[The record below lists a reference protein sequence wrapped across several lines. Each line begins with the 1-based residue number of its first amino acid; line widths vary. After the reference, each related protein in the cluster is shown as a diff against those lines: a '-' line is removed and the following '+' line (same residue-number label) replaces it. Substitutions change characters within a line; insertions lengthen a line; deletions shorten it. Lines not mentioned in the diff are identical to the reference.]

1 MADALLLPPPL
12 AGDERF
18 RALGRIAARISDID
32 LSPLLVYLVDTV
44 NATALPH
51 LAEQLHLLG
60 EGWQFARDDDER
72 RRLLK
77 RAVELHRYKGTRWA
91 IQQVLET
98 LALSGQ
104 ISEWFEYGGQPYHF
118 RINVDLATRGIDE
131 ATFDAL
137 VALIT
142 EYKNVRSH
150 LELLSLSLVNRSQ
163 VPSIAA
169 TTLGGEIATVYPY
182 QLTEINQNS
191 LLRVGIAHWSVET
204 ITVYPGPNPQPGV
217 TDGQ

>member
-1 MADALLLPPPL
+1 MADALPLPPVL

-18 RALGRIAARISDID
+18 QTLGKLTARISDID
-32 LSPLLVYLVDTV
+32 RSPVLVYLVDQV
-44 NATALPH
+44 NASALPH

-72 RRLLK
+72 RKLLK
-77 RAVELHRYKGTRWA
+77 RAVELHRYKGTPWA

-104 ISEWFEYGGQPYHF
+104 ICEWFQYGGQPYHF
-118 RINVDLATRGIDE
+118 KINVDLSTRGIDE

-150 LELLSLSLVNRSQ
+150 LELLSLSLVNRSP

-169 TTLGGEIATVYPY
+169 ATLGGEVATVYPY
-182 QLTEINQNS
+182 QLTDLNQNS
-191 LLRVGIAHWSVET
+191 ALQLGIAHWSVET
-204 ITVYPGPNPQPGV
+204 VTVYPGP
-217 TDGQ
+217 

>member
-1 MADALLLPPPL
+1 MADVLLLPPPL

-18 RALGRIAARISDID
+18 QALGQLAARISDID

-44 NATALPH
+44 NASALPN
-51 LAEQLHLLG
+51 LAEQLHILG

-77 RAVELHRYKGTRWA
+77 RAIELHRHKGTRWA

-98 LALSGQ
+98 LGLSGQ

-118 RINVDLATRGIDE
+118 KVGVDLSTRGIDE

-150 LELLSLSLVNRSQ
+150 LEALTVALANRSSIP
-163 VPSIAA
+163 VIAA
-169 TTLGGEIATVYPY
+169 ATVGGELTTIYPL
-182 QLTEINQNS
+182 QLDGVEQAYPLYVGVGLRTIEIT
-191 LLRVGIAHWSVET
+191 T
-204 ITVYPGPNPQPGV
+204 IHPLEA
-217 TDGQ
+217 

>member
-18 RALGRIAARISDID
+18 QALGQLAARISDID

-44 NATALPH
+44 NASALPN
-51 LAEQLHLLG
+51 LAEQLHILG

-77 RAVELHRYKGTRWA
+77 RAIELHRYKGTRWA

-104 ISEWFEYGGQPYHF
+104 ISEWFQYGGQPYYF
-118 RINVDLATRGIDE
+118 KINVDLSTRGIDE

-150 LELLSLSLVNRSQ
+150 LEQLSISLVNRSP

-169 TTLGGEIATVYPY
+169 ATLGGEVATVYPY
-182 QLTEINQNS
+182 QLTDLNQNS
-191 LLRVGIAHWSVET
+191 ALQLGIAHWSVET
-204 ITVYPGPNPQPGV
+204 VTVYPGP
-217 TDGQ
+217 

>member
-18 RALGRIAARISDID
+18 QALGQLAARISDMD

-44 NATALPH
+44 NASALPN
-51 LAEQLHLLG
+51 LAEQLHILG

-77 RAVELHRYKGTRWA
+77 RAIELHRYKGTRWA

-104 ISEWFEYGGQPYHF
+104 ISEWFEYGGQPYYF
-118 RINVDLATRGIDE
+118 KINVDLSTRGIDE

-150 LELLSLSLVNRSQ
+150 LELLTLSLTNVSQ
-163 VPSIAA
+163 VPAIAA
-169 TTLGGEIATVYPY
+169 TTLCGELATVYPY
-182 QLTEINQNS
+182 ELTELNQVS
-191 LLRVGIAHWSVET
+191 QAPRLGIGHWCVET
-204 ITVYPGPNPQPGV
+204 VWVYPQ
-217 TDGQ
+217 TA

>member
-1 MADALLLPPPL
+1 MADTLLLPPVL

-18 RALGRIAARISDID
+18 QTLGKLAARISDID
-32 LSPLLVYLVDTV
+32 RSPVLVYLVDQV
-44 NATALPH
+44 NASALPH

-60 EGWQFARDDDER
+60 EGWHFARDDDER
-72 RRLLK
+72 RKLLK
-77 RAVELHRYKGTRWA
+77 RAVELHRYKGTPWA

-104 ISEWFEYGGQPYHF
+104 ISEWFQYGGQPYHF
-118 RINVDLATRGIDE
+118 KINVDLSTRGIDE

-150 LELLSLSLVNRSQ
+150 LELLSLSLVNRSP

-169 TTLGGEIATVYPY
+169 ATLGGEVATVYPY
-182 QLTEINQNS
+182 QLTDLNQNS
-191 LLRVGIAHWSVET
+191 ALQLGIAHWSVET
-204 ITVYPGPNPQPGV
+204 VTVYPGP
-217 TDGQ
+217 

>member
-18 RALGRIAARISDID
+18 QALGQLAARISDID

-44 NATALPH
+44 NASALPN
-51 LAEQLHLLG
+51 LAEQLHILG

-77 RAVELHRYKGTRWA
+77 RAIELHRYKGTRWA

-98 LALSGQ
+98 LALFGQ
-104 ISEWFEYGGQPYHF
+104 ISEWFEYGGQPYYF
-118 RINVDLATRGIDE
+118 KINVDLSTRGIDE

-150 LELLSLSLVNRSQ
+150 LELLTLSLTNVSQ
-163 VPSIAA
+163 VPAIAA
-169 TTLGGEIATVYPY
+169 TTLCGELATVYPY
-182 QLTEINQNS
+182 ELTELNQVS
-191 LLRVGIAHWSVET
+191 QVPSFGIGHWSVET
-204 ITVYPGPNPQPGV
+204 VWVYPQ
-217 TDGQ
+217 TA

>member
-1 MADALLLPPPL
+1 MADALQLPPVL

-18 RALGRIAARISDID
+18 QTLGKLAARISDID
-32 LSPLLVYLVDTV
+32 RSPVLVYLVDQV
-44 NATALPH
+44 NASALPH

-72 RRLLK
+72 RKLLK
-77 RAVELHRYKGTRWA
+77 RAVELHRYKGTPWA

-104 ISEWFEYGGQPYHF
+104 ISEWFQYGGQPYHF
-118 RINVDLATRGIDE
+118 KINVDLSTRGIDE

-150 LELLSLSLVNRSQ
+150 LELLSLSLVNRSP

-169 TTLGGEIATVYPY
+169 ATLGGEVATVYPY
-182 QLTEINQNS
+182 RLTGLNQNS
-191 LLRVGIAHWSVET
+191 ALQLGIAHWSVET
-204 ITVYPGPNPQPGV
+204 VTVYPCP
-217 TDGQ
+217 

>member
-18 RALGRIAARISDID
+18 QALGQLAARISDMD

-44 NATALPH
+44 NASALPN
-51 LAEQLHLLG
+51 LAEQLHILG

-77 RAVELHRYKGTRWA
+77 RAIELHRYKGTRWA

-104 ISEWFEYGGQPYHF
+104 ISEWFQYGGQPYYF
-118 RINVDLATRGIDE
+118 KINVDLSTRGIDE

-150 LELLSLSLVNRSQ
+150 LELLTLSLTNVSQ
-163 VPSIAA
+163 VPAIAA
-169 TTLGGEIATVYPY
+169 ATLCGELATVYPY
-182 QLTEINQNS
+182 ELTELNQVS
-191 LLRVGIAHWSVET
+191 QAPRLGIGHWCVET
-204 ITVYPGPNPQPGV
+204 VWVYPQ
-217 TDGQ
+217 TA

>member
-142 EYKNVRSH
+142 EYKNVRSY

>member
-18 RALGRIAARISDID
+18 QALGQLAARISDMD

-44 NATALPH
+44 NASALPN
-51 LAEQLHLLG
+51 LAEQLHILG

-77 RAVELHRYKGTRWA
+77 RAIELHRYKGTRWA

-104 ISEWFEYGGQPYHF
+104 ISEWFEYGGQPYYF
-118 RINVDLATRGIDE
+118 KINVDLSTRGIDE

-150 LELLSLSLVNRSQ
+150 LEQLSISLVNRSPM
-163 VPSIAA
+163 PSIAA
-169 TTLGGEIATVYPY
+169 ATLGGEVATVYPY
-182 QLTEINQNS
+182 QLTDLNQNS
-191 LLRVGIAHWSVET
+191 ALQLGIAHWSVET
-204 ITVYPGPNPQPGV
+204 VTVYPGP
-217 TDGQ
+217 

>member
-1 MADALLLPPPL
+1 MADALPLPPVL

-18 RALGRIAARISDID
+18 QTLGKLAARISDID
-32 LSPLLVYLVDTV
+32 RSPVLVYLVDQV
-44 NATALPH
+44 NASALPH

-72 RRLLK
+72 RKLLK
-77 RAVELHRYKGTRWA
+77 RAVELHRYKGTPWA

-104 ISEWFEYGGQPYHF
+104 ISEWFQYGGQPYHF
-118 RINVDLATRGIDE
+118 KINVDLSTHGMDE

-150 LELLSLSLVNRSQ
+150 LEQLSISLVNRSP

-169 TTLGGEIATVYPY
+169 ATLGGEVATVYPY
-182 QLTEINQNS
+182 QLTDLNQNS
-191 LLRVGIAHWSVET
+191 ALQLGIAHWSVET
-204 ITVYPGPNPQPGV
+204 VTVYPGP
-217 TDGQ
+217 

>member
-1 MADALLLPPPL
+1 MADALPLPPVL
-12 AGDERF
+12 VGDERF
-18 RALGRIAARISDID
+18 QTLGKLAARISDID
-32 LSPLLVYLVDTV
+32 RSPVLVYLVDQV
-44 NATALPH
+44 NASALPH

-72 RRLLK
+72 RKLLK
-77 RAVELHRYKGTRWA
+77 RAVELHRYKGTPWA

-104 ISEWFEYGGQPYHF
+104 ISEWFQYGGQPYHF
-118 RINVDLATRGIDE
+118 KINVDLSTRGIDE

-150 LELLSLSLVNRSQ
+150 LELLSLSLVNRSP

-169 TTLGGEIATVYPY
+169 ATLGGEVATVYPY
-182 QLTEINQNS
+182 QLTDLNQNS
-191 LLRVGIAHWSVET
+191 ALQLGIAHWSVET
-204 ITVYPGPNPQPGV
+204 VTVYPGP
-217 TDGQ
+217 